1 MDNWEKMWDSLGDL
15 GTAVA
20 TAYGT
25 SAADRLIDKI
35 QGGEQLAQ
43 PGVESVYQ
51 TPKQAVNPVVAPI
64 QTTAGDK
71 VKQMTGISLPGLL
84 IIGAIIY
91 VIMQVAD

>member
-1 MDNWEKMWDSLGDL
+1 MDNWDKMWDSLGDL

-51 TPKQAVNPVVAPI
+51 TPKQAVNPVVQPI
-64 QTTAGDK
+64 QPTAGDRL
-71 VKQMTGISLPGLL
+71 QQATGLNLTALLL
-84 IIGAIIY
+84 IGGL
-91 VIMQVAD
+91 VFLVVRMSD

>member
-1 MDNWEKMWDSLGDL
+1 MDNWDKLFDSLGDL

-43 PGVESVYQ
+43 PGVEAVYQ
-51 TPKQAVNPVVAPI
+51 VPKQAVNPVVDPI
-64 QTTAGDK
+64 QPTAGDK
-71 VKQMTGISLPGLL
+71 VQQATGIPLFTWLL
-84 IIGAIIY
+84 IGAGVY
-91 VIMQVAD
+91 LFMKVAD